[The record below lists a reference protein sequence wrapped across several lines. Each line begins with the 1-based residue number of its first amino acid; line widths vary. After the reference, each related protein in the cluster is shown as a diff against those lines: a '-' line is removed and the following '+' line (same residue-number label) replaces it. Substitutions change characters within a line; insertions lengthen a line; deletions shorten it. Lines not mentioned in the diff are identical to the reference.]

1 MITLCMHGTLVAKPL
16 LHDMLLTP
24 QGIIL
29 RDLEDP
35 SKLWTPFGLR
45 SLSRSASLYG
55 KRNTEHDAPYWR
67 GPIWINVN
75 FLAVR
80 ALHHYAF
87 EAQARRVSVF
97 FRMQICL
104 PNKYQRVRQFSCYF
118 STNHDNVHVTI

>member
-1 MITLCMHGTLVAKPL
+1 MVTLCIRGILKLSVGKTSS
-16 LHDMLLTP
+16 P

-87 EAQARRVSVF
+87 EVQARRVSVRS
-97 FRMQICL
+97 RMQI
-104 PNKYQRVRQFSCYF
+104 
-118 STNHDNVHVTI
+118 